1 MNDEDKILIEEV
13 VEENVLPEK
22 EHELPE
28 APISITIKGYYKGF
42 SVLLTKRLDER
53 ELTPQIVGVMA
64 VIDNMINKGF
74 QPSWNTDTN
83 AKVNGETKTLDPIC
97 PIHNKA
103 MTNGKWG
110 WYCKTKVG
118 ESWCKYSPAQKES
131 KELKV

>member
-83 AKVNGETKTLDPIC
+83 AKVNGEKHLCDKC
-97 PIHNKA
+97 GA
-103 MTNGKWG
+103 
-110 WYCKTKVG
+110 
-118 ESWCKYSPAQKES
+118 EA
-131 KELKV
+131 ELKSGTTKAGKTWKGLFCKSDKEHVKWLHE